1 MSATALIDAGEVRSL
16 IEVTRRLTN
25 LMTAELV
32 ALRAMR
38 PKDIVPIL
46 AEKAALTS
54 QYETRFRRLK
64 DQKSALGM
72 LDKTLV
78 AELKA
83 TTDTLNAITL
93 DNRRALSAAREVN
106 DKLLRTIANEVSR
119 QRNPA
124 GAYTRSGGVERIGR
138 GARQAGPLQFDE
150 QA

>member
-1 MSATALIDAGEVRSL
+1 MSVAAPIDAGEIRVL
-16 IEVTRRLTN
+16 IEITRRLTD

-46 AEKAALTS
+46 AEKSALTG
-54 QYETRFRRLK
+54 QYEIRFRRLQ
-64 DQKSALGM
+64 DRKSALTS
-72 LDKTLV
+72 LDGALV
-78 AELKA
+78 SELKLA
-83 TTDTLNAITL
+83 TDTLNQITI
-93 DNRRALSAAREVN
+93 DNRRALSAARDVN

-138 GARQAGPLQFDE
+138 VARQAGPLQFDQ